1 MDEDFKR
8 FEDKQKLA
16 NLMIEKRFIQ
26 MEEAVDRIKKE
37 SAADAVNELRKD
49 FNEIKDDVLKFQTRF
64 EEELKS
70 LRLLEEKVINTRTD
84 EKIHEMFIK
93 FKQFEASFD
102 QFNLRVASLEK
113 QRLQQPIFID

>member
-1 MDEDFKR
+1 MDEDLKR

-26 MEEAVDRIKKE
+26 LEEAVDRIKKE
-37 SAADAVNELRKD
+37 SSADAVIELRKD
-49 FNEIKDDVLKFQTRF
+49 FNEIKDDVLKFRTRF

-93 FKQFEASFD
+93 FKQFESSFD
-102 QFNLRVASLEK
+102 QFNLRVSSLEK